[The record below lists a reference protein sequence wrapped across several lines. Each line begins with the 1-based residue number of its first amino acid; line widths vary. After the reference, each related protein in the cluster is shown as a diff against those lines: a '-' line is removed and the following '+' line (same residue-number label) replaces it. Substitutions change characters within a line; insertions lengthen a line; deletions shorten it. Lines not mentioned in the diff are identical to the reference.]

1 MPLPVSSR
9 SRSVVLRGRRESERQ
24 ADTTTAA
31 AAAVWAENRT
41 ANTPDLFDA
50 ALPCARCGRHG
61 LFGVFFRCLFGF
73 FFSSFERNLTPPKIK
88 DKPSSFRNRECALSP
103 LRLNTPIRSVTFRS
117 AQSLPRWV
125 LRLLGWVRKYGKAP
139 VGGRKLFKL
148 MKTGLI
154 LHCCSLIWY

>member
-9 SRSVVLRGRRESERQ
+9 SRSVVLRGWRESERGRQ
-24 ADTTTAA
+24 TRPQLLLLLFEQKTAQQTHRTSLTPRSRAHVADAT
-31 AAAVWAENRT
+31 V
-41 ANTPDLFDA
+41 
-50 ALPCARCGRHG
+50 
-61 LFGVFFRCLFGF
+61 CLG

-154 LHCCSLIWY
+154 LHCCSLILY